1 MSIRI
6 AVIPARG
13 GSKRIPRKNIKEFCG
28 KPMIGWPIE
37 AALTSGIFDRVIVST
52 DDPEIASVAA
62 AWGAEVPFVR
72 PAELADDHA
81 GTTEVVA
88 HATQWV
94 LNQQPDVSAVCCIYA
109 TAPFVEP
116 NDLRRGLSVLE
127 SGAWRYA
134 FSATEFP
141 APIFRAF
148 RQLPGGGVQMFFPE
162 HMSTRSQDLPPALH
176 DAGQFYW
183 GTTQAWLEM
192 APVFSEFSA
201 VVLTPRMRSQDI
213 DTPTDW
219 EFAEALFR
227 LSRSHSTPGMMSAC

>member
-13 GSKRIPRKNIKEFCG
+13 GSKRIPRKNVKEFCG

-37 AALTSGIFDRVIVST
+37 AARASGMFDRVIVST
-52 DDPEIASVAA
+52 DDPEIAAIAA
-62 AWGAEVPFVR
+62 SLGAEVPFVR
-72 PAELADDHA
+72 PAELADDHV

-88 HATQWV
+88 HATRW
-94 LNQQPDVSAVCCIYA
+94 LLDGQPDVSQVCCIYA

-116 NDLRRGLSVLE
+116 DDLRRGLSALD

-134 FSATEFP
+134 FSATEFA

-148 RQLPGGGVQMFFPE
+148 RQIPGGGVQMFFPE

-183 GTTQAWLEM
+183 GTRQAWLEM
-192 APVFSEFSA
+192 APVFSEHSVA
-201 VVLTPRMRSQDI
+201 VPIPRMRSQDI
-213 DTPTDW
+213 DTPEDW

-227 LSRSHSTPGMMSAC
+227 LLRSRSIAGVMSAC

>member
-13 GSKRIPRKNIKEFCG
+13 GSKRIPRKNVKEFCG
-28 KPMIGWPIE
+28 KPMIAWPIE
-37 AALTSGIFDRVIVST
+37 AARASGIFDRVIVST
-52 DDPEIASVAA
+52 DDPEIAAVAA
-62 AWGAEVPFVR
+62 SLGAEVPFMR

-88 HATQWV
+88 HATAWAV
-94 LNQQPDVSAVCCIYA
+94 NQQSNIAEVCCIYA

-116 NDLRRGLSVLE
+116 DDLRRGLSVLK
-127 SGAWRYA
+127 SGAWHYA

-148 RQLPGGGVQMFFPE
+148 RLLTAGGVQMFFPE
-162 HMSTRSQDLPPALH
+162 HLSTRSQDLPVALY

-183 GTTQAWLEM
+183 GTTQAWLQK
-192 APVFSEFSA
+192 AAVFSEHSA
-201 VVLTPRMRSQDI
+201 AVLIPRSRSQDI
-213 DTPTDW
+213 DTPADW

-227 LSRSHSTPGMMSAC
+227 LSRSRSIPGVISTC

>member
-13 GSKRIPRKNIKEFCG
+13 GSKRIPRKNVKEFCG

-37 AALTSGIFDRVIVST
+37 AARASGLFDRVIVST
-52 DDPEIASVAA
+52 DDPEISSIAASL
-62 AWGAEVPFVR
+62 GAEVPFVR

-88 HATQWV
+88 HAARWALNRQW
-94 LNQQPDVSAVCCIYA
+94 DISEVCCIYA
-109 TAPFVEP
+109 TAAFVEP
-116 NDLRRGLSVLE
+116 ADLKRGLSALT
-127 SGAWRYA
+127 SAAWRYA

-141 APIFRAF
+141 APIFRAL
-148 RQLPGGGVQMFFPE
+148 RQMPEGGVQMFFPE
-162 HMSTRSQDLPPALH
+162 HISTRSQDLPVALY

-183 GTTQAWLEM
+183 GTTQAWLDM
-192 APVFSEFSA
+192 APVFSERSA
-201 VVLTPRMRSQDI
+201 AVLIPRMRSQDI
-213 DTPTDW
+213 DTPADW

-227 LSRSHSTPGMMSAC
+227 LSRSRLFPGAMSTC